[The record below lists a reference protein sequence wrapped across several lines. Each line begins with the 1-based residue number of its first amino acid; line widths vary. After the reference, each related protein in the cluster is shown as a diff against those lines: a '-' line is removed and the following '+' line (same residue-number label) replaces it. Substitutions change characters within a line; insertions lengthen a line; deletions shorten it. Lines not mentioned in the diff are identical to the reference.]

1 MTRVPVKPRK
11 FIHVL
16 VGCLLLLGL
25 AAACERPA
33 TRTNWSPITDAENT
47 ATAESLPTALAAEP
61 EAVETGDVEVTPQAI
76 GTLDVSSLPE
86 QFPHSMKGY
95 ELFSWQV
102 DGEWYFTLIT
112 GTNRMKSFEEIITP
126 GNTVSDDG
134 FIKVSARGIDQLQIM
149 FALLP
154 SGEDVVWS
162 GMDLGGQVPT
172 DTIYLTLPSDEM
184 IEEVKAFCTTLG
196 IHLTAIKPQ

>member
-1 MTRVPVKPRK
+1 MTRIPAETWK
-11 FIHVL
+11 VL
-16 VGCLLLLGL
+16 RLLVCCLLLIAL

-33 TRTNWSPITDAENT
+33 TRTNWSPINDAENT
-47 ATAESLPTALAAEP
+47 ATAESLPQTLP
-61 EAVETGDVEVTPQAI
+61 TGTEAVENGEVEATPQAI

-86 QFPHSMKGY
+86 KFPHSMKGY

-112 GTNRMKSFEEIITP
+112 GTNRMKSFDEIITP
-126 GNTVSDDG
+126 VNTVSEDG
-134 FIKVSARGIDQLQIM
+134 FVKVSARGIDQLQLM
-149 FALLP
+149 LGLLP
-154 SGEDVVWS
+154 TGEDVVWS

-172 DTIYLTLPSDEM
+172 DTIYLTLPPDEM
-184 IEEVKAFCTTLG
+184 IEEVKNFCIPLG

>member
-1 MTRVPVKPRK
+1 MKKLFR
-11 FIHVL
+11 IL
-16 VGCLLLLGL
+16 VGCLLLLSL

-47 ATAESLPTALAAEP
+47 ATAESLPLTLTAEP
-61 EAVETGDVEVTPQAI
+61 EAMETGEAEATPQAI

-86 QFPHSMKGY
+86 KFPHSMKGY
-95 ELFSWQV
+95 ELFSWQA

-112 GTNRMKSFEEIITP
+112 GTNRMKSFEEIITA
-126 GNTVSDDG
+126 GNTVSEDG
-134 FIKVSARGIDQLQIM
+134 FVKVSVRGIDQLQIM
-149 FALLP
+149 LGLLP

-172 DTIYLTLPSDEM
+172 DTIYLTLPPDEM
-184 IEEVKAFCTTLG
+184 IDEVKAFSVPLG